1 MSKRDTLSVQIKWF
15 YRTNEVPE
23 TVYQFLIQ
31 NRQTEHK
38 IYHKA
43 LALTEKAALS
53 EAAAANNVT
62 TANNCEIKKSK
73 RPKLNDGMLRLRE
86 LFVSESTDM
95 HPVSVLRGLC
105 KVYQCHDIKDV
116 EEFTANDNTF
126 FFRLSYNPETRRLAS
141 THGEIQVGASH
152 QVRFVF
158 LTPIWHKGGGGYF
171 YPRFLYESDF
181 SPKFPNFSEVKVD
194 IDRVILRPY
203 PAHF

>member
-53 EAAAANNVT
+53 EAAA
-62 TANNCEIKKSK
+62 ANNCEIKKSK

-152 QVRFVF
+152 QVRFVC
-158 LTPIWHKGGGGYF
+158 LTHYSPLTQPSCTNSKWK
-171 YPRFLYESDF
+171 LNDF
-181 SPKFPNFSEVKVD
+181 SPLMVHLSCIYEPQMPNPSTSPKKITTFK
-194 IDRVILRPY
+194 IY
-203 PAHF
+203 

>member
-53 EAAAANNVT
+53 ET
-62 TANNCEIKKSK
+62 TGNCEIKKSK

-152 QVRFVF
+152 QVRFFFELQKPDYV
-158 LTPIWHKGGGGYF
+158 TT
-171 YPRFLYESDF
+171 S
-181 SPKFPNFSEVKVD
+181 
-194 IDRVILRPY
+194 
-203 PAHF
+203 